1 MAAHKNFSTDAAAA
15 RDGDGEAA
23 LLRSGAGVRSAMT
36 LIYNGT
42 AGLYHPDVRTAAPT
56 TKSGGG
62 PYVVSPGV
70 RAASQDGD
78 GLLVL
83 APNENGTAAYL
94 VDSHRPRTAAPDEDA
109 TAYYLDY
116 DMHAAAAA
124 KGNVHFFELPR
135 RGVARC
141 DSGVH
146 AGEALALPLAPQ
158 VRPPLALFSLS
169 HFLAHN
175 GFFFRFSVLKDKKC
189 SQVFGGKMTSVLPGT
204 AVDVGQDKVAGAFTE
219 RLRRGLPVLGISV
232 ASLAVAGL
240 AAGEPDPAAGFGLF
254 LMLIVGLSAVT
265 ISVIRA

>member
-158 VRPPLALFSLS
+158 V
-169 HFLAHN
+169 
-175 GFFFRFSVLKDKKC
+175 
-189 SQVFGGKMTSVLPGT
+189 FGGKMTSVLPGT